1 MNNTIILSSLLIL
14 LFAFLFI
21 LELRYNNRLQGSIAR
36 PRSERA
42 RLLDRI
48 HVLESKLSAIP
59 DKQGNAK
66 C

>member
-14 LFAFLFI
+14 LFAFLFM
-21 LELRYNNRLQGSIAR
+21 LELRYNNRLQSRIAR
-36 PRSERA
+36 LRGERA

-59 DKQGNAK
+59 KE
-66 C
+66 